1 MIPCQMLRRLI
12 LVKVMLPPICGGNL
26 LHPRVPVF
34 SSGIQVHDLV
44 FPCDSKTSNNDETFS
59 ATLQSSTDED
69 DTYPCVVGSA
79 QSLDVSDDDSDL
91 SY

>member
-1 MIPCQMLRRLI
+1 MEGICYTRAYPCSQVE
-12 LVKVMLPPICGGNL
+12 LV
-26 LHPRVPVF
+26 
-34 SSGIQVHDLV
+34 QVHDLV

-69 DTYPCVVGSA
+69 DTYPRVVGSA